1 MTDLTH
7 AQAPS
12 FASFKAPVCLS
23 ARLIQVLFG
32 LAIALGRTG
41 TTPLPGGKPR
51 THASQQAGNCPKA
64 LKPIAC
70 VTCRFSDRAQI
81 KPQQPCLFLHFPSC
95 WICCKGRSI

>member
-12 FASFKAPVCLS
+12 FASFKTPVCLS

-32 LAIALGRTG
+32 LAIALGRTS

-51 THASQQAGNCPKA
+51 SHASQQAGNWSEGPEA
-64 LKPIAC
+64 YRL
-70 VTCRFSDRAQI
+70 RYMQ
-81 KPQQPCLFLHFPSC
+81 FL
-95 WICCKGRSI
+95 